1 MKYRNHKLV
10 LSLFVII
17 IAFSSMIYINSF
29 VSKGVNS
36 KTFKEN
42 GKKII
47 LIDPGHGGLDGGA
60 VSKNGTVEKDITL
73 KISLKLR
80 DKLKKHGYN
89 IVMTREEDKG
99 LYTADGTIRKKKIE
113 DLNNRCKMKK
123 ESNCNLFVSIH
134 LNMFPQ
140 SQYYG
145 SQVWYSKNGESRRLA
160 KLIQDNLKKDL
171 DDGNKRV
178 EKPALNSY
186 KILRCYDIV
195 PSVIVES
202 GFLSNPTEESK
213 LKDDKYQDKIA
224 ESIAKSIDM
233 YFNVKE

>member
-1 MKYRNHKLV
+1 MKYRNNKLI

-17 IAFSSMIYINSF
+17 AAFSSMIYVNSF

-36 KTFKEN
+36 RTFKEN
-42 GKKII
+42 AKKII

-80 DKLKKHGYN
+80 DKLKKKGYS
-89 IVMTREEDKG
+89 IIMTREEDKG
-99 LYTADGTIRKKKIE
+99 LYGEDGTIRKKKIE

-123 ESNCNLFVSIH
+123 ESNCNLFISIH

-145 SQVWYSKNGESRRLA
+145 AQVWFSKNGESKKLA

-171 DDGNKRV
+171 DNNNRRV
-178 EKPALNSY
+178 EKPAMNSY

-202 GFLSNPTEESK
+202 GFLSNPMEESK

-224 ESIAKSIDM
+224 ESLTKSIDM